1 MEIAERF
8 EYDDAGLRRVRAEIG
23 RMSAAGCPWERESLL
38 NAVESKS
45 LPPAPVAPQA
55 GPPEAGV
62 AMFAGHVGAALAIGR
77 VERRVNIGAFVAAAL
92 LLDLVL
98 WLFVLLGWESV
109 AIPTDFARTH
119 QPEFTFPYSHGLL
132 SSALWS
138 ALAGAVAFVWSAR
151 VGVAPWRVGV
161 LIAGAVFSHW
171 LLDALVHLPEL
182 PLAGAGSPKV
192 GLGLWQR
199 MPVALVVEAGIVV
212 VGLWLFLPGST
223 LSRGRSIG
231 VAALSLA
238 LLAFTILGMTI
249 APPPPS
255 ASAMA
260 GSSLVTLV
268 AVCLL
273 ACWLGRAPR
282 EGPA

>member
-1 MEIAERF
+1 
-8 EYDDAGLRRVRAEIG
+8 
-23 RMSAAGCPWERESLL
+23 
-38 NAVESKS
+38 
-45 LPPAPVAPQA
+45 
-55 GPPEAGV
+55 
-62 AMFAGHVGAALAIGR
+62 MFAGHVGAALAIGR
-77 VERRVNIGAFVAAAL
+77 AERRVNIGAFVAAAL

-109 AIPTDFARTH
+109 TITADFASTH
-119 QPEFTFPYSHGLL
+119 QPEFVFPYSHGLL
-132 SSALWS
+132 SSLLWS
-138 ALAGAVAFVWSAR
+138 ALAGAVAFAWSAR
-151 VGVAPWRVGV
+151 LGMTPWRIAV
-161 LIAGAVFSHW
+161 LVAAAVFSHW

-182 PLAGAGSPKV
+182 PLAGAGSPTV
-192 GLGLWQR
+192 GLGLWQA
-199 MPVALVVEAGIVV
+199 MPVALLVEAGIVA

-231 VAALSLA
+231 LAVLSLA

-255 ASAMA
+255 AQAMA

-282 EGPA
+282 KGFA

>member
-1 MEIAERF
+1 
-8 EYDDAGLRRVRAEIG
+8 
-23 RMSAAGCPWERESLL
+23 
-38 NAVESKS
+38 
-45 LPPAPVAPQA
+45 
-55 GPPEAGV
+55 
-62 AMFAGHVGAALAIGR
+62 MFAGHVGAALAIGR
-77 VERRVNIGAFVAAAL
+77 AERRVNIGAFIAAAL

-98 WLFVLLGWESV
+98 WLFVLLGWES
-109 AIPTDFARTH
+109 ATISADFASTH
-119 QPEFTFPYSHGLL
+119 QPEFAFPYSHGLL
-132 SSALWS
+132 SGVLWS
-138 ALAGAVAFVWSAR
+138 ALAGAVAFAWSAR
-151 VGVAPWRVGV
+151 RGTTPWRIAV
-161 LIAGAVFSHW
+161 LVAAAAFSHW

-199 MPVALVVEAGIVV
+199 MPVALVAEAGIVAL
-212 VGLWLFLPGST
+212 GLWLFLPGSA

-231 VAALSLA
+231 LAVLSLA

-255 ASAMA
+255 VAAMA

-273 ACWLGRAPR
+273 ACWLGRLPAKGLR
-282 EGPA
+282 ETSTGPARSA